1 MVVMAF
7 PSDSFW
13 HALELVLATR
23 FLSPLGGFRDRGTA
37 GCCGPALP
45 CYSDGRGFTP
55 HWAPHRPRRDQGP
68 RPSSRPETQATGAHS
83 PSPQGATRLSSLR
96 PGVHVGAAP

>member
-1 MVVMAF
+1 MRFGMVVMAF

-13 HALELVLATR
+13 HTLELVLATR
-23 FLSPLGGFRDRGTA
+23 FLGPLGGFRDRGTA

-55 HWAPHRPRRDQGP
+55 HWAPHRP
-68 RPSSRPETQATGAHS
+68 
-83 PSPQGATRLSSLR
+83 
-96 PGVHVGAAP
+96 